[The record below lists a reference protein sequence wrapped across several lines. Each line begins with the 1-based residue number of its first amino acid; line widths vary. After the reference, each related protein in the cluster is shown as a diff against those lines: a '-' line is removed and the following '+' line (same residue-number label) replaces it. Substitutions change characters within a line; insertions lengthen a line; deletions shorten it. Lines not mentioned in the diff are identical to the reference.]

1 MAIENTP
8 ETEALARQ
16 PKAFTVPPPPELSGL
31 NVGLGGGVPGVPTDF
46 AATRK
51 NLKTAGDASAEQ
63 ARLLQRQTQLE
74 SQIGEAQ
81 QAEKQYLAGAKADIA
96 RQEREA
102 AQRIEADLDAVR
114 AQFPY
119 KEFHPT
125 KDNVQDLAT
134 LFGVIGMVA
143 FAMGGAGKQSGML
156 ALNSMTGMMKGWQ
169 QGRADLWKKEKEE
182 FDKNMQ
188 RTKAILE
195 DAYKDADR
203 AYKTL
208 AYNRQEAEALA
219 AQSAAKLGGQVGKQI
234 LEKQGIENYY
244 KYLTGV
250 KADLQHAEDLASRE
264 RQHKETLAS
273 REKDRQQRAAQHKAD
288 MDQRE
293 RLAKIKAE
301 SKGQGSAA
309 NTRYAFNIAESFSQA
324 AQDLLN
330 VTKMPA
336 GTVMGNFAELSGKSG
351 DSLKAGLTA
360 AFGRAVTKQDER
372 MFAQIIAGLDQN
384 MARALGGGYA
394 SSSSKHLIDAYKQQ
408 LPREGDSPATT
419 ALFLAR
425 FKQEL
430 QILGDVFEAH
440 PGANERMAG
449 KVNKYLGELNKAIPF
464 TVNDVFDAT
473 RGGKATI
480 SQNFQALARE
490 PSRGDL
496 PVDTNPSAPAAPAA
510 AEPTATFKGRTIVV
524 RGGKWVYKDTGEEA
538 K

>member
-1 MAIENTP
+1 MAFPQEAA
-8 ETEALARQ
+8 ETTALASQ
-16 PKAFTVPPPPELSGL
+16 PKAFSVPPAPELSGL
-31 NVGLGGGVPGVPTDF
+31 NTRVGGGVPGVPEDF
-46 AATRK
+46 AASRK
-51 NLKTAGDASAEQ
+51 NLKSSQDVSGEQ
-63 ARLLQRQTQLE
+63 ARILQRQTQLE
-74 SQIGEAQ
+74 QDIGTAH

-96 RQEREA
+96 TQEREA
-102 AQRIEADLDAVR
+102 AQRIEADLDATR
-114 AQFPY
+114 AKFPY

-134 LFGVIGMVA
+134 MFGVIGLVA
-143 FAMGGAGKQSGML
+143 SAMGGAGKQSGML

-203 AYKTL
+203 AYKSL

-219 AQSAAKLGGQVGKQI
+219 GQSAAKLGGQVGKQI
-234 LEKQGIENYY
+234 LEKQGVENYY

-250 KADLQHAEDLASRE
+250 KNDLQHAEDLASKE
-264 RQHKETLAS
+264 RQHKEQMA
-273 REKDRQQRAAQHKAD
+273 QRASQHKQD
-288 MDQRE
+288 MAQKE
-293 RLAKIKAE
+293 RLAKVKAE

-309 NTRYAFNIAESFSQA
+309 NTRYAFNVAESFGQA

-336 GTVMGNFAELSGKSG
+336 GTVMGNFAELGGKSG

-372 MFAQIIAGLDQN
+372 MFSQIVAGLDQN
-384 MARALGGGYA
+384 MSRALGGGYA
-394 SSSSKHLIDAYKQQ
+394 SSSAKHMIDAYKQQ

-440 PGANERMAG
+440 PGATDRMTG

-464 TVNDVFDAT
+464 TVEDVFAASG
-473 RGGKATI
+473 GGKATI
-480 SQNFQALARE
+480 SQNFQTLARE

-496 PVDTNPSAPAAPAA
+496 PYDNGSGAAPPAA
-510 AEPTATFKGRTIVV
+510 AAAPTAKLNGRTIVV
-524 RGGKWVYKDTGEEA
+524 RGGKWVYQDTGEEA

>member
-1 MAIENTP
+1 MATENTP
-8 ETEALARQ
+8 EAAALAAQ
-16 PKAFTVPPPPELSGL
+16 PKAFSVPPPPELSGL
-31 NVGLGGGVPGVPTDF
+31 NVGVGGGVPGVPTDY

-51 NLKTAGDASAEQ
+51 NLKTSQDVSGEQ

-74 SQIGEAQ
+74 QDIGTAQ

-96 RQEREA
+96 TQEREA
-102 AQRIEADLDAVR
+102 AQRIEANLDAVR
-114 AQFPY
+114 TQFPY

-125 KDNVQDLAT
+125 KDNVQDIAT
-134 LFGVIGMVA
+134 LFSVIGLVA
-143 FAMGGAGKQSGML
+143 SAMGGAGKQSGLM

-169 QGRADLWKKEKEE
+169 AGRADLWKKEKEE

-188 RTKAILE
+188 RTKAILD
-195 DAYKDADR
+195 DAYRDADR

-219 AQSAAKLGGQVGKQI
+219 GQSAAKLGGQVGKQI
-234 LEKQGIENYY
+234 LEKQGVENYY

-264 RQHKETLAS
+264 RQHKQDMA
-273 REKDRQQRAAQHKAD
+273 QRAAQHKAD

-293 RLAKIKAE
+293 KLAKIKAE
-301 SKGQGSAA
+301 SKGSGSAA
-309 NTRYAFNIAESFSQA
+309 NTRYAFNVAESFGQA

-330 VTKMPA
+330 VTRMPA

-372 MFAQIIAGLDQN
+372 MFAQIVAGLDQN
-384 MARALGGGYA
+384 MSRALGGGYA
-394 SSSSKHLIDAYKQQ
+394 SSSAKHMIDAYKQQ

-430 QILGDVFEAH
+430 QILGDVFESH
-440 PGANERMAG
+440 PGANDKMTA

-464 TVNDVFDAT
+464 TVEDVFAASS
-473 RGGKATI
+473 GGKTTI

-496 PVDTNPSAPAAPAA
+496 PVDTGAGTTPSPAAA
-510 AEPTATFKGRTIVV
+510 AEPTAKLNGRTIVV

>member
-8 ETEALARQ
+8 ESDALAAQ
-16 PKAFTVPPPPELSGL
+16 PKAFAIPPAQQLAGL
-31 NVGLGGGVPGVPTDF
+31 NTGVGRGVPGVPTDF

-51 NLKTAGDASAEQ
+51 NLKTSQDVSGEQ
-63 ARLLQRQTQLE
+63 ARMLQRQTQLDQE
-74 SQIGEAQ
+74 IGTAQ
-81 QAEKQYLAGAKADIA
+81 QAEKQYLAEAKASIA
-96 RQEREA
+96 TQEREA
-102 AQRIEADLDAVR
+102 AQRIEADLDATR
-114 AQFPY
+114 AKFPY

-219 AQSAAKLGGQVGKQI
+219 GQSAAKLGGQVGKQI
-234 LEKQGIENYY
+234 LEKQGVENYY

-250 KADLQHAEDLASRE
+250 KSDLQHAEDLASKE
-264 RQHKETLAS
+264 RQHKEQMA
-273 REKDRQQRAAQHKAD
+273 QRASQHKAD
-288 MDQRE
+288 MDQKE
-293 RLAKIKAE
+293 RLAKIKME
-301 SKGQGSAA
+301 NKGQGSAA

-360 AFGRAVTKQDER
+360 AFGRSVTKQDER
-372 MFAQIIAGLDQN
+372 MFAQIVAGLDQN

-440 PGANERMAG
+440 PGANEKMAG
-449 KVNKYLGELNKAIPF
+449 KVNKYLNDLNKAIPF
-464 TVNDVFDAT
+464 TVNDVFDAS
-473 RGGKATI
+473 RGGKQTI
-480 SQNFQALARE
+480 SQSFQTLARE
-490 PSRGDL
+490 PSSGNL
-496 PVDTNPSAPAAPAA
+496 PVDTGGGNAPPAAA
-510 AEPTATFKGRTIVV
+510 AEPTAKLNGRTIVV
-524 RGGKWVYKDTGEEA
+524 RNGKWVYKDTGEEA

>member
-8 ETEALARQ
+8 ETEALASQ
-16 PKAFTVPPPPELSGL
+16 PKAFTVPPPPELKGL
-31 NVGLGGGVPGVPTDF
+31 NVGVGGGVPGVPTDF

-51 NLKTAGDASAEQ
+51 NLKTSQDVSGEQ
-63 ARLLQRQTQLE
+63 ARILQRQTQLE
-74 SQIGEAQ
+74 QQIGEAQ

-96 RQEREA
+96 TQEREA

-114 AQFPY
+114 AKFPY

-234 LEKQGIENYY
+234 LEKQGVENYY

-250 KADLQHAEDLASRE
+250 KSDLQHAEDLASRE
-264 RQHKETLAS
+264 RQHKQDVA
-273 REKDRQQRAAQHKAD
+273 QRAAQHKAD

-309 NTRYAFNIAESFSQA
+309 NTRYAFNVAESFGQA

-330 VTKMPA
+330 VTRMPA

-372 MFAQIIAGLDQN
+372 MFAD
-384 MARALGGGYA
+384 RK
-394 SSSSKHLIDAYKQQ
+394 S
-408 LPREGDSPATT
+408 
-419 ALFLAR
+419 
-425 FKQEL
+425 
-430 QILGDVFEAH
+430 
-440 PGANERMAG
+440 
-449 KVNKYLGELNKAIPF
+449 
-464 TVNDVFDAT
+464 
-473 RGGKATI
+473 
-480 SQNFQALARE
+480 
-490 PSRGDL
+490 
-496 PVDTNPSAPAAPAA
+496 
-510 AEPTATFKGRTIVV
+510 VV
-524 RGGKWVYKDTGEEA
+524 
-538 K
+538 

>member
-8 ETEALARQ
+8 ETEALATQ

-51 NLKTAGDASAEQ
+51 NLKTAEDASAEQ

-114 AQFPY
+114 AKFPY

-169 QGRADLWKKEKEE
+169 QGRSDLWKKEKEE

-273 REKDRQQRAAQHKAD
+273 HERDRQQRAAQHKAD

-293 RLAKIKAE
+293 KLAKIKAE
-301 SKGQGSAA
+301 NKGQGSAA
-309 NTRYAFNIAESFSQA
+309 NTRYAFNVAESFSQA

-372 MFAQIIAGLDQN
+372 MFAQIVAGLDQN
-384 MARALGGGYA
+384 MSRALGGGYA
-394 SSSSKHLIDAYKQQ
+394 SSSAKHMIDAYKQQ

-430 QILGDVFEAH
+430 QILGDVFDAH
-440 PGANERMAG
+440 PGANERMVG

-464 TVNDVFDAT
+464 TVEDVFEAS
-473 RGGKATI
+473 RGGKTTI
-480 SQNFQALARE
+480 QDNFKALARE
-490 PSRGDL
+490 TTHGDL
-496 PVDTNPSAPAAPAA
+496 PVETNPSAPAA